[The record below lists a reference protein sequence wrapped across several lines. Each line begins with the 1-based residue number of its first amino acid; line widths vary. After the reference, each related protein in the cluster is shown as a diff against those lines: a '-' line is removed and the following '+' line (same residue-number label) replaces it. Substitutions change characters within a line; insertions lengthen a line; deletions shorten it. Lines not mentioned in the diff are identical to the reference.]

1 MDKLKNRLTL
11 CHPYHTPLNFPIKN
25 YMGLGHVG
33 KKLRETNRP
42 LEKKNGDLQIQSCIT
57 HKGQVMLNSSAD
69 ICRT

>member
-33 KKLRETNRP
+33 KKLQETNRP
-42 LEKKNGDLQIQSCIT
+42 LDKKK
-57 HKGQVMLNSSAD
+57 KGIYRYKVALLIKVKLCLILD
-69 ICRT
+69 ICRP